1 MSKTDGH
8 TAGTE
13 REQGLRFVGS
23 HMIDEIYSKSHAR
36 LPHTHENELELFYV
50 HSGAGQYMVDNRF
63 YEIGRGDIVICNA
76 GVLHGEDPEIGR
88 RICSYSVALNGIS
101 VEGLPD
107 NWLAAGD
114 CCPVVSCGQLAEQA
128 GQIMRLI
135 YLLSADAARLDDVLS
150 SLTLSM
156 VLLTK
161 QLLRSRERHAVQPAA
176 NTAFALAHRAR
187 RYLDAHHREP
197 LTLRTVAE
205 AMHASEYYLA
215 HVFKEEIGM
224 PPMQYVMKRRIG
236 EAQSLLMDTMMPI
249 AEIADLL
256 GYSSPCH
263 FNTMFG
269 KYVGL
274 PPGRYRQSFR
284 KKKEQA

>member
-1 MSKTDGH
+1 MRKTEKADPGCCR
-8 TAGTE
+8 TE
-13 REQGLRFVGS
+13 EVRFAGS

-36 LPHTHENELELFYV
+36 LPHTHEKELELFYV
-50 HSGAGQYMVDNRF
+50 YSGAGQYMVDNRF
-63 YEIGRGDIVICNA
+63 YEIGPGDIVICNA

-88 RICSYSVALNGIS
+88 RICSYSVALTGVFI
-101 VEGLPD
+101 EGLPD
-107 NWLAAGD
+107 NWLAGLD

-135 YLLSADAARLDDVLS
+135 YLLSADAAHLEDVLS

-161 QLLRSRERHAVQPAA
+161 QLLRSRERHAVQPVA

-197 LTLRTVAE
+197 LTLRAVAE
-205 AMHASEYYLA
+205 ELHASEYYLA

-236 EAQSLLMDTMMPI
+236 EAQSLLMDTMLPL
-249 AEIADLL
+249 AEISDLL

-263 FNTMFG
+263 FNTMFN
-269 KYVGL
+269 KYVGM
-274 PPGRYRQSFR
+274 PPGRYRQSFQKR
-284 KKKEQA
+284 KAEA